1 MASFEQLWSQ
11 TEPEKK
17 KKKNFVDLWS
27 ETEDSDDG
35 WWQTTKDVASKG
47 YGYIPHPVQEGLEA
61 VGGGMLTTLH
71 QLGRPQSAIAGGLYN
86 IFEERGE
93 QAPDDDRSAW
103 ERYVTETLEGMKKGF
118 TYEDEKRIQDI
129 MAKANPEWVAQHP
142 VMSTILGFAGDVV
155 TDPLNLLGIGA
166 VRHALGTVT
175 GARKISKA
183 IESSS
188 LGKKIAE
195 KADNPVLRALNVYT
209 GDKKKAREMYMT
221 MLDDIRGSHA
231 QIARG
236 AKLETKAMRKMAK
249 SLGVSVDDLN
259 RQILREAEGMAA
271 ASGVAANL
279 TGAARTAAQRE
290 AEDMSKIFK
299 GQLTSEQAGV
309 PINLEP
315 GMVGPPASRIAG
327 SEIGDVAARG
337 TELKL
342 GRGLTGEA
350 AETAYVPHILSQLGE
365 KELRRLTKKYGSLE
379 TMADVIKNN
388 PHAIKRQ
395 LTGTVEDINLRYG
408 KNFFLTDAP
417 SIKAARTASHAQ
429 VVASRNFL
437 KDAAES
443 LGRRAGAADTPADW
457 VPIKG
462 IEGVRFDPEIA
473 QMVTK
478 MHKTISDPLELAK
491 PLKLIDAATKWWK
504 MWSLGLRPAYHAR
517 NVGGNLWNAYNI
529 GGMGPTDAYRMKQAM
544 DIQRM
549 SAIAPDTLAGRV
561 AEGVARTGKFRG
573 KIKVGKFGE
582 HSNEDL
588 WKMAQQDGILNRG
601 QYGLGG
607 DVGRQVEHYAI
618 TEAPKNK
625 AASLAQWITPT
636 TKNKLLHGGFAAGTA
651 LENNTRL
658 ALYLATLGKTGSR
671 QAAKNNVKKALF
683 DYKDLSPVEQNYL
696 KRFIPF
702 YTWSRK
708 NIPAQIEAL
717 IKNPQRG
724 VKVDHLIDNIQYGVD
739 TPSLEETNEFLRGRN
754 PVWVDKFMEGGG
766 GDTHNAITLMN
777 WLPVVDPNRLLDWKP
792 MREGRYGG
800 SGIPFPTLLA
810 EMTNPFLKA
819 PIEAFMNYDIFRR
832 RDIQEYPGKTVD
844 MVGIKLPVHLA
855 KLAQNLVMLSELDRL
870 NPPIRKEGEWTGV
883 FGEATRDESGQVKK
897 TRAAFT
903 PPWQDEAT
911 LRESRVDQPVS
922 MRLLQ
927 YLFGLRPY
935 EDAGDQEKWDKKQ
948 VVIDIKTLRSLVVKE
963 ALRGNEDSVKNL
975 LRRIDRVLG
984 K

>member
-1 MASFEQLWSQ
+1 MASFEQLWAE

-17 KKKNFVDLWS
+17 KKKTFDELWS
-27 ETEDSDDG
+27 ESDDSG
-35 WWQTTKDVASKG
+35 DGVWQTTKDVASAG
-47 YGYIPHPVQEGLEA
+47 YGYIPEPVQEGLEA
-61 VGGGMLTTLH
+61 AGGGMLTTLH

-86 IFEERGE
+86 IFEERRAQGE
-93 QAPDDDRSAW
+93 DDDRSAW
-103 ERYVTETLEGMKKGF
+103 TRYVTETLEGMKKGF

-129 MAKANPEWVAQHP
+129 MASANPEWVAAHP
-142 VMSTILGFAGDVV
+142 VLSTVLGFAGDVV

-175 GARKISKA
+175 GARKISNA
-183 IESSS
+183 IKSSEAGRS
-188 LGKKIAE
+188 IAA
-195 KADNPVLRALNVYT
+195 KADNPVLRALNVYV
-209 GDKKKAREMYMT
+209 GDKKKARELYMT

-236 AKLETKAMRKMAK
+236 AKIETRAMRKLAK

-271 ASGVAANL
+271 ASNVPAHL

-290 AEDMSKIFK
+290 AQDMSKMFK
-299 GQLTSEQAGV
+299 GQLASEQAGAPV
-309 PINLEP
+309 YLDDV
-315 GMVGPPASRIAG
+315 MGPPPTHVAG
-327 SEIGDVAARG
+327 SEIGDIAARG

-342 GRGLTGEA
+342 GRELTGEA
-350 AETAYVPHILSQLGE
+350 AETAYVPHILSQIGE
-365 KELRRLTKKYGSLE
+365 KELRRLTKRYGNIE
-379 TMADVIKNN
+379 TMADAAKNN

-395 LTGTVEDINLRYG
+395 LEGTVEDVNLRYG
-408 KNFFLTDAP
+408 KNFFITDAP
-417 SIKAARTASHAQ
+417 TIKAARTASHAQ
-429 VVASRNFL
+429 IVASRNFL
-437 KDAAES
+437 KSAAQS
-443 LGRRAGAADTPADW
+443 LGRRAGAADTPSDW
-457 VPIKG
+457 VAIKG
-462 IEGVRFDPEIA
+462 IEGVMFEPEVA
-473 QMVTK
+473 QFITK
-478 MHKTISDPLELAK
+478 MHKTVSDPAELGKA
-491 PLKLIDAATKWWK
+491 LKLIDGATKWWK

-517 NVGGNLWNAYNI
+517 NVVGNLWNAYNI
-529 GGMGPTDAYRMKQAM
+529 GGMGPTDAHRFKQAI

-549 SAIAPDTLAGRV
+549 SAIAPDTLAGRA
-561 AEGVARTGKFRG
+561 AEGVLRTGKFRG
-573 KIKVGKFGE
+573 KINVGKFGE
-582 HSNEDL
+582 HSNEDI

-607 DVGRQVEHYAI
+607 DVGRQVENYAI
-618 TEAPKNK
+618 KDAPANK
-625 AASLAQWITPT
+625 AASLAQWVTPT

-658 ALYLATLGKTGSR
+658 ALYLATLSKTGSR
-671 QAAKNNVKKALF
+671 QAARNNVKKALF
-683 DYKDLSPVEQNYL
+683 DYKDLSPFEQNTL

-766 GDTHNAITLMN
+766 GDVNNAITLMN

-792 MREGRYGG
+792 MREGRLGAT
-800 SGIPFPTLLA
+800 GIPFPTLLA

-819 PIEAFMNYDIFRR
+819 PIEALLNYDIYRR
-832 RDIQEYPGKTVD
+832 RDIQDYGGETVD
-844 MVGIKLPVHLA
+844 LVGIKMPVHLA

-870 NPPIRKEGEWTGV
+870 NPGGM
-883 FGEATRDESGQVKK
+883 FGEATRDESGTVER
-897 TRAAFT
+897 TRAGFR
-903 PPWQDEAT
+903 PPWQDEPS

-922 MRLLQ
+922 MRWLQ
-927 YLFGLRPY
+927 YLVGLRPY
-935 EDAGDQEKWDKKQ
+935 EDAGDQEKWDKLQ
-948 VVIDIKTLRSLVVKE
+948 VVRDIKTLRGLVKTE
-963 ALRGNEDSVKNL
+963 ALKGKEDSVKNL
-975 LRRIDRVLG
+975 LRRIDRILG
-984 K
+984 R